1 MRRSMKLSGLVFGL
15 ALGCGLTGLSAWAD
29 DQDGKEVPQT
39 APTADEAKPY
49 GLTKRTLW
57 TTSRVK
63 GSPEPPPPYQLQR
76 EFANLKFDQPI
87 AMVPVP
93 DSDQILV
100 FEVGGQLLTFRDD
113 PDVTD
118 SVAIFDMKWIDKS
131 IRGSGWGL
139 TLHPNYVENGY
150 AYIFLNVTKRDG
162 QEKEHNHIYRIQLT
176 KTDPPQFVRGSEKLI
191 IKWATAGHGGGD
203 LAFGPDG
210 YLYIGSGDG
219 TSGSDVDNTG
229 QDLTDLTGS
238 ILRIDVDHA
247 EEGKAYRIPP
257 DNPFLD
263 IEGASP
269 EAWTNGHRQVWRM
282 SFDPET
288 GNLWVGEVGQ
298 DLWEMIHLIRRG
310 GNYGWSVYEG
320 SHPFMLERELGPGKL
335 YKPIVEH
342 PHSESRSITGGY
354 VYRAKKRPEFYGMYI
369 YCDYET
375 GIVWGFR
382 YEDGEVKDHQRLSD
396 STYKVATFG
405 HDHER
410 EMYLVALSGEIFSLV
425 PSGAPATSPSD
436 FPRKLSQTGLF
447 ESVKEQIPAPG
458 VIPYSVNAPVW
469 ADGAHIQRFLG
480 LAGPSHEQI
489 GYGGHRGWDFEDGTV
504 AAQTL
509 SLEMEAGN
517 PDSRR
522 PVETRLMTRQEG
534 EWVAYT
540 YMWNDAGDDAD
551 LVGRDGMDRKFQI
564 RDAAAP
570 GGVRQRTWR
579 YAARTECMGCHSRA
593 AKWVLGLNTL
603 QMNRDHDYDGVTD
616 NQIRAWSHIGLFK
629 KAPEKPAAE
638 LPRLV
643 NPYDEAADLTARAR
657 SYLHANC
664 SHCHVSDGGGNAKME
679 LEFTSDDEKTD
690 IFDVTPH
697 HGNFNLD
704 DGKLIAKGAPNR
716 SVILY
721 RLSKL
726 GHGRMPI
733 LGSGVVDEAAIKM
746 FRKWIDSLP
755 TDGNLATPTYAS
767 LLENVQSEV
776 PTERAAAIGGL
787 LDSVSGAMA
796 ALGLVDELPPDAT
809 ARVEI
814 IAAGTAHENPLVRD
828 LFERFV
834 PEEKRVKRLGP
845 LVRPEEILALEGDAN
860 RGRDLFFKA
869 AGVQCRNCHKVGDE
883 GRDLGPELTH
893 VAKDK
898 DKLKILDT
906 ILNPSKEI
914 HKDYVSYLVETKQ
927 GRVHAG
933 LLVQQS
939 DEEVVLKDNQHQL
952 IRIAR
957 ADVEVLQPQE
967 KSLMPEM
974 LLREMTAEQAADL
987 LQFLVELK

>member
-1 MRRSMKLSGLVFGL
+1 MRLFAHVTCLMMSLVAGGGWIALSY
-15 ALGCGLTGLSAWAD
+15 AD
-29 DQDGKEVPQT
+29 DAAEKTPPAES
-39 APTADEAKPY
+39 KPSEPEKPF
-49 GLTKRTLW
+49 GLTKRVPW

-63 GSPEPPPPYQLQR
+63 GSPEPPPPYKLQR
-76 EFANLKFDQPI
+76 EYPHLKFDQPI
-87 AMVPVP
+87 AMVPEP
-93 DSDQILV
+93 DSNRIFI
-100 FEVGGQLLTFRDD
+100 FEVGGKLLTFEDD
-113 PDVTD
+113 PDVSD

-131 IRGSGWGL
+131 IGGSGWGL
-139 TLHPNYVENGY
+139 TLHPNYAENGY

-162 QEKEHNHIYRIQLT
+162 QESEHNYIYRIQLT
-176 KTDPPQFVRGSEKLI
+176 KTNPPQFVRGSETLI
-191 IKWATAGHGGGD
+191 VKWATAGHGGGD

-219 TSGSDVDNTG
+219 TSGSDVNNTG
-229 QDLTDLTGS
+229 QDLSDFTGS
-238 ILRIDVDHA
+238 ILRIDVDHPS
-247 EEGKAYRIPP
+247 EGKEYSIPP

-263 IEGASP
+263 VEGAIP

-282 SFDPET
+282 SFDRET

-310 GNYGWSVYEG
+310 GNYGWSIYEG
-320 SHPFMLERELGPGKL
+320 SHPFMLEREMGPGKL

-382 YEDGEVKDHQRLSD
+382 YEDEQVKDHQRLSD

-405 HDHER
+405 HDHDR
-410 EMYLVALSGEIFSLV
+410 ELYLVALSGEIFSLV
-425 PSGAPATSPSD
+425 PSGAPAHAAEE
-436 FPRKLSQTGLF
+436 FPRKLSETGLF
-447 ESVKEQIPAPG
+447 TSVPEQIPAAG
-458 VIPYSVNAPVW
+458 VLPYSVNAPAWV
-469 ADGAHIQRFLG
+469 DGAHVQRFVG
-480 LAGPSHEQI
+480 VPGEEQI
-489 GYGGHRGWDFEDGTV
+489 TYGGHRGWEFPNNTV

-517 PDSRR
+517 PASRR
-522 PVETRLMTRQEG
+522 PIETRLLTRQEG
-534 EWVAYT
+534 EWMAYT

-564 RDAAAP
+564 RDAAEP
-570 GGVRQRTWR
+570 KGVRQQTWR

-603 QMNRDHDYDGVTD
+603 QMNRDYDFGAVTD
-616 NQIRAWSHIGLFK
+616 NQIRAWDHIGMFK
-629 KAPEKPAAE
+629 ESPKKSIGE
-638 LPRLV
+638 LPKLS
-643 NPYDEAADLTARAR
+643 NPYDESAELNARAR

-679 LEFTSDDEKTD
+679 LEFTSDEKKAN
-690 IFDVTPH
+690 IFNIPPN
-697 HGNFNLD
+697 HGNFSINN
-704 DGKLIAKGAPNR
+704 GQLIAKGAPER

-726 GHGRMPI
+726 GQGRMPV
-733 LGSGVVDEAAIKM
+733 LGSAVVDEEALKLFREWVAELPTEEDATTTAQAAQPEDLNSDVVAKRTAAIK
-746 FRKWIDSLP
+746 K
-755 TDGNLATPTYAS
+755 
-767 LLENVQSEV
+767 
-776 PTERAAAIGGL
+776 L
-787 LDSVSGAMA
+787 LDNVSGAMVA
-796 ALGLVDELPPDAT
+796 VSLVDQEPPASSL
-809 ARVEI
+809 RGEI
-814 IAAGTAHENPLVRD
+814 IAAGAAHTNPLVRD

-834 PEEKRVKRLGP
+834 PEEQRVRRLGP
-845 LVRPEEILALEGDAN
+845 LVRPEQILALTGDAE
-860 RGRDLFFKA
+860 RGRELFFKA
-869 AGVQCRNCHKVGDE
+869 AGVQCRDCHKIGDE
-883 GRDLGPELTH
+883 GRELGPELTH

-898 DKLKILDT
+898 DKMKILDT

-914 HKDYVSYLVETKQ
+914 HKDYVSYIIETKRGQ
-927 GRVHAG
+927 VHAG
-933 LLVQQS
+933 LLVEKTE
-939 DEEVVLKDNQHQL
+939 DEVVLKDNQHEL
-952 IRIAR
+952 IRISR
-957 ADVEVLQPQE
+957 ADIEILQPQD